1 VAARV
6 RSPNQ
11 FESAYSHPLHTPMQ
25 ATYNFWLVALSIVVA
40 IVVSYTALTLAGR
53 VAQSE
58 HSGGRGWLLGGAAA
72 MGIGIWSMHFIGML
86 AYSVS
91 IPLRYNILTTLV
103 SLLIAVLTSGFALA
117 IASRRNLGLQRL
129 AASSVV
135 MGAGIC
141 AMHYTGMA
149 AIQIMPMISY
159 DPLLVAASIAIA
171 VTASFAALWLAFRLR
186 SGQSWLMILG
196 RSIAAV
202 VMGFAITGMH
212 YTAMAA
218 SMLAPGSYC
227 WGGAALDNSWLAWTI
242 GLIALALLA
251 ITLIAAVYDAHLESR
266 TRRDALRLARLNAD
280 LQHGKNL
287 LTLATQAAGIA
298 CWEYDVATRST
309 LWTENEIDALRA
321 AGVDLRARPDELM
334 AMIHEDD
341 ASAALATIRNS
352 MPQHRPVCALRV
364 RVLAPAGNTV
374 HLQAHA
380 RPSFDQQGQLERVLG
395 VAWDVTEQVLQEER
409 QLQLQLQLRDASHQ
423 AGMAEVATGVLHNV
437 GNVLNSLG
445 VSATLVLARLRD
457 SRVGNVQRVARLLTE
472 HKDRLGDFLENDP
485 RGREVPSY
493 LTQLGEHLG
502 AESQDLQ
509 GEAQAIVTH
518 VEHIGRIVVGQQ
530 SYARRSGITEEI
542 DIAELVD
549 DAIAL
554 SFTGSTD
561 ISVSRDYQL
570 TPRLTLDRH
579 KLIQILGNLLSN
591 ARHALREEMQ
601 RPRNL
606 TVRIRTLEAG
616 SLTIDVE
623 DSGIGIEASALRR
636 LFEFGFTTKK
646 DGHGFG
652 LHVSGILAKDLGGE
666 LSGHSEGLGRGA
678 RFSLCLPLAA
688 ADEPAARKRA

>member
-1 VAARV
+1 
-6 RSPNQ
+6 
-11 FESAYSHPLHTPMQ
+11 MQ
-25 ATYNFWLVALSIVVA
+25 ATYNLWLVALSIVVA

-58 HSGGRGWLLGGAAA
+58 QSGGRGWLLGGAVA

-86 AYSVS
+86 AFSVQ

-103 SLLIAVLTSGFALA
+103 SLLIAILTSGFALA

-129 AASSVV
+129 AASSLV
-135 MGAGIC
+135 MGAGIS

-149 AIQIMPMISY
+149 AIQIMPTISY

-186 SGQSWLMILG
+186 SGQSWLMILSRG
-196 RSIAAV
+196 IAAV

-218 SMLAPGSYC
+218 SMLAPGSFC

-251 ITLIAAVYDAHLESR
+251 ITLIAAIYDAHLESR
-266 TRRDALRLARLNAD
+266 TRQDALRLARLNAD

-309 LWTENEIDALRA
+309 LWTENEIEALRA
-321 AGVDLRARPDELM
+321 AGIDLRARPDELM
-334 AMIHEDD
+334 GMIHVDD
-341 ASAALATIRNS
+341 AAAALAAIRNV
-352 MPQHRPVCALRV
+352 MPQPHPVCALRV
-364 RVLAPAGNTV
+364 RILMGAGHTV

-380 RPSFDQQGQLERVLG
+380 RLSFDEHGQLARVLG
-395 VAWDVTEQVLQEER
+395 VAWDVTDQVRQEER

-445 VSATLVLARLRD
+445 VSATLVLSRLRD
-457 SRVGNVQRVARLLTE
+457 SRVGNVQRVARLLSE
-472 HKDRLGDFLENDP
+472 QKDRLGAFLDADP
-485 RGREVPSY
+485 RGREVPGY
-493 LTQLGEHLG
+493 LTQLGEHLN
-502 AESQDLQ
+502 AESAVLQ
-509 GEAQAIVTH
+509 AETQAIVTH
-518 VEHIGRIVVGQQ
+518 VEHIGRIVVAQQ
-530 SYARRSGITEEI
+530 SYARRSGMTEEI
-542 DIAELVD
+542 DVAELLD
-549 DAIAL
+549 NALAL
-554 SFTGSTD
+554 SFTGSID
-561 ISVSRDYQL
+561 IEVKRDYQAA
-570 TPRLTLDRH
+570 PRLTLDRH
-579 KLIQILGNLLSN
+579 KLIQIVGNLLSN
-591 ARHALREEMQ
+591 ARHALREQ
-601 RPRNL
+601 TQGRRIL
-606 TVRIRTLEAG
+606 TVRIRTPAAD

-623 DSGIGIEASALRR
+623 DSGIGIETDVLRR

-666 LSGHSEGLGRGA
+666 LSGHSDGQGRGA
-678 RFSLCLPLAA
+678 RFSLRLPRAA
-688 ADEPAARKRA
+688 ADEQSTRKRA